1 MVVSPLHSIRVRM
14 TFWYAMTLA
23 VILAVSAL
31 FSYHYFSHS
40 LSKQVDRQLIEI
52 ARTLD
57 QHRVEI
63 LKKYASSMSCE
74 GLQKLTHSNNWGAYL
89 LLRDASLRQ
98 VCTSDNLLK
107 KDIPFGPVA
116 RQQVRWLNEHLET
129 VVLGNGDRLRLLSYP
144 LVLQK
149 H

>member
-1 MVVSPLHSIRVRM
+1 M
-14 TFWYAMTLA
+14 TFWYATTLA

-40 LSKQVDRQLIEI
+40 LSKQVDRQVREI

-63 LKKYASSMSCE
+63 LQESASSMSCE

-89 LLRDASLRQ
+89 LLRDASLQ
-98 VCTSDNLLK
+98 ASLY
-107 KDIPFGPVA
+107 
-116 RQQVRWLNEHLET
+116 
-129 VVLGNGDRLRLLSYP
+129 LGQP
-144 LVLQK
+144 A
-149 H
+149 